1 MPAGSD
7 TVDSFVASIGL
18 LNARPAFRE
27 SFVPEGQEFAIAFS
41 QWFLDF
47 ILDMGA
53 KAQEGQDVGE
63 EIQAPLEIFMNPTRS
78 RSTAAP

>member
-1 MPAGSD
+1 M
-7 TVDSFVASIGL
+7 
-18 LNARPAFRE
+18 
-27 SFVPEGQEFAIAFS
+27 PEGQEFAIAFS

-63 EIQAPLEIFMNPTRS
+63 GRS
-78 RSTAAP
+78 RRPSGSS